1 MQSHTLTSVLY
12 TARQKSKKYALT
24 PYECVH
30 RTRLPHLICSRNN
43 GPRGKG
49 PRGFEGKI
57 GHSETAR
64 FGSVCSLPVQHLS
77 RQHRQ
82 YIARR
87 SLLTRQKGISEGA
100 GKLHEHYFFFECLI
114 TTIND
119 RQYCSCG
126 NRVDLELPSSASTS
140 RQSPLF
146 FQTDRFMHAGST
158 VSLGRL
164 SLSRPIQSSFQ
175 TSVPKTLAE
184 SPSDVMAR
192 YIHG

>member
-49 PRGFEGKI
+49 PRGSRGKSGTQRLLASAPFVRCQFSICHDNIGKI
-57 GHSETAR
+57 LRVA
-64 FGSVCSLPVQHLS
+64 LS
-77 RQHRQ
+77 QLDKR
-82 YIARR
+82 
-87 SLLTRQKGISEGA
+87 GISEGA
-100 GKLHEHYFFFECLI
+100 GKLHEHYFFECVI
-114 TTIND
+114 ATIND
-119 RQYCSCG
+119 RQYSSCG

-146 FQTDRFMHAGST
+146 FQTDRFMHTGST